1 MRKPFVYNEKS
12 FYFCTRNHDLVVV
25 EQEVSDLSLTIRNI
39 FRRSF
44 NKLEK
49 NKKNFEKYFVRIK
62 IIYTFALANE
72 TGKF

>member
-1 MRKPFVYNEKS
+1 MSN
-12 FYFCTRNHDLVVV
+12 
-25 EQEVSDLSLTIRNI
+25 LSLTIRNV

-49 NKKNFEKYFVRIK
+49 NKKNFKKYFVRIK

-72 TGKF
+72 TNKF

>member
-1 MRKPFVYNEKS
+1 MSN
-12 FYFCTRNHDLVVV
+12 
-25 EQEVSDLSLTIRNI
+25 LSLTIRSI